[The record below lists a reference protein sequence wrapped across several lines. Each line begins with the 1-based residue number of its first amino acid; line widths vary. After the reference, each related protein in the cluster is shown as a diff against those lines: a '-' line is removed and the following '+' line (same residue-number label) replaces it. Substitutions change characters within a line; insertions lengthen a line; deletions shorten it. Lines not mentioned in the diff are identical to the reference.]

1 LLPLP
6 PPPQSVPRLLLPQ
19 LLHRLGVVVPEEDMA
34 GADTVEVGTV
44 EVDTVEVD
52 MAVLWPVDTVWVV
65 ATALVEAFTAGWVEA
80 SVAR

>member
-1 LLPLP
+1 VLR
-6 PPPQSVPRLLLPQ
+6 SLLPQ
-19 LLHRLGVVVPEEDMA
+19 LLHRLVVVEVDMVE
-34 GADTVEVGTV
+34 ADTV

-65 ATALVEAFTAGWVEA
+65 GTALVEAFTAGWEEA

>member
-1 LLPLP
+1 
-6 PPPQSVPRLLLPQ
+6 LPQ
-19 LLHRLGVVVPEEDMA
+19 LLHRLVVEVVDMA
-34 GADTVEVGTV
+34 GADTV

-65 ATALVEAFTAGWVEA
+65 GTALVEAFTAGWVEA